1 MLLLVFLLLLGTPAG
16 VNILSVSG
24 VFALVGVS
32 SVDGVSAVV
41 GALAV

>member
-1 MLLLVFLLLLGTPAG
+1 MLLLVFLLLLGTPAC
-16 VNILSVSG
+16 VNIPSISA
-24 VFALVGVS
+24 VFTLVGVS